1 MVFNSFSFLFA
12 YLPIVLILFWVSR
25 RYLGRQWA
33 DVCLIVAS
41 LVFYGWNYPKCL
53 PVLLGSLIVN
63 YAWGLFSVQ
72 GSDEEA
78 EGSKGKGSRKKRRKD
93 RSKDRRKKRFGA
105 G

>member
-25 RYLGRQWA
+25 RYLGKQWA

-53 PVLLGSLIVN
+53 PVLLGSLI
-63 YAWGLFSVQ
+63 GLLSVQ

-93 RSKDRRKKRFGA
+93 QFDA

>member
-53 PVLLGSLIVN
+53 RQLRM
-63 YAWGLFSVQ
+63 GLFSVQ

>member
-25 RYLGRQWA
+25 RYLGKQWA
-33 DVCLIVAS
+33 DGCLIVAS

-63 YAWGLFSVQ
+63 DVWCCFLYKDQAKKPK
-72 GSDEEA
+72 A
-78 EGSKGKGSRKKRRKD
+78 ARGK
-93 RSKDRRKKRFGA
+93 A
-105 G
+105 V

>member
-12 YLPIVLILFWVSR
+12 YLPIVLFLFWVSR
-25 RYLGRQWA
+25 RYLGKQWA

-63 YAWGLFSVQ
+63 YVWGCFLCRDLAKKPKAARGKAV
-72 GSDEEA
+72 EKNA
-78 EGSKGKGSRKKRRKD
+78 ERTVAKTVEKNG
-93 RSKDRRKKRFGA
+93 
-105 G
+105 